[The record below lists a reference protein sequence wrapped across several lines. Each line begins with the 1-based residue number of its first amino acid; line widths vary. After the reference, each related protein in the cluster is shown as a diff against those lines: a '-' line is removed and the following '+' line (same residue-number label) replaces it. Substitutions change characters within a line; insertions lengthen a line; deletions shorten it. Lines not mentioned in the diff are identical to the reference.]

1 MKIKCPAC
9 GTENYFTGLEDEEA
23 RFCSSCNEPL
33 FKSRKEKPISDLSN
47 TINNFS
53 NRLSR
58 LINCGIIED
67 YWGLLLEDKEAMR
80 RFPYFSRKD
89 IQEKIKRWT
98 INMIIKC
105 PTGFELK
112 GEKTRCH
119 CIDCYEPLSKFKIR
133 NKPISEFSNTVNNF
147 SNRLSQLI
155 KFGIF
160 EIYVGL
166 LKEFTHRFPNFSRK
180 DICLLAAFLTNE
192 LFMSNQNQK
201 MTVLSVKQANK
212 EFLSREINNVLRNKE
227 RAKNIA
233 LTLRI
238 KGIKLLSEESG
249 YGLKLL
255 ERAKEIDPHGCVPN
269 GKEIEKL
276 LSELYL

>member
-1 MKIKCPAC
+1 MKIRCPAC
-9 GTENYFTGLEDEEA
+9 GEENYFTGLEDEEA

-33 FKSRKEKPISDLSN
+33 FKSRKEKPISELSN

-133 NKPISEFSNTVNNF
+133 NKPISEFSNNF
-147 SNRLSQLI
+147 GDRLSQLVNY
-155 KFGIF
+155 GIF
-160 EIYVGL
+160 EIYVEL

-192 LFMSNQNQK
+192 LFMSNQK
-201 MTVLSVKQANK
+201 GPALSFKQANM
-212 EFLSREINNVLRNKE
+212 ELLSREVNNVLRNKE
-227 RAKNIA
+227 RAKNMA

-238 KGIKLLSEESG
+238 KGIKLLSEESE

-255 ERAKEIDPHGCVPN
+255 ERAKEIDPHGRVPN

-276 LSELYL
+276 LSEMDL